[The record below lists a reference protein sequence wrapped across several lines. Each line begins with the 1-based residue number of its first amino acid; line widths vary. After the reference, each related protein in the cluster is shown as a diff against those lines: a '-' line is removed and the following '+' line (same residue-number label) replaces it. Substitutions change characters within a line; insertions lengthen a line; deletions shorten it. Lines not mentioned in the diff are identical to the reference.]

1 MCFWV
6 GLNKVR
12 VRVSDMETAE
22 KRERKRKKEKNE
34 ENRFR
39 SLLCKVVNR
48 VGSNPTHSPLRVA
61 VGCWSCWIRINP
73 TPQRRPG
80 DPDPSMLGFGP
91 FTRRPLVLFSV
102 SWVFPVVCTSVF
114 AIWTSCVSW
123 LLYEIPKK
131 FVMRS
136 WYICDCFVIFYMWKL
151 IETWQVLISHL
162 IGVFC
167 VFFINFLACLL
178 IQIFVLWFWWIS
190 TWFHDDL
197 PLFS

>member
-39 SLLCKVVNR
+39 SLLYKLVNR
-48 VGSNPTHSPLRVA
+48 VGSDPTHSPMRVA

-91 FTRRPLVLFSV
+91 FTRRPLFLFSV
-102 SWVFPVVCTSVF
+102 SWILLLIAPFSLLFGPPVCFNFFTK
-114 AIWTSCVSW
+114 
-123 LLYEIPKK
+123 IPKK
-131 FVMRS
+131 FL
-136 WYICDCFVIFYMWKL
+136 C
-151 IETWQVLISHL
+151 VL
-162 IGVFC
+162 GVF
-167 VFFINFLACLL
+167 VT
-178 IQIFVLWFWWIS
+178 VLWYFTCGNW
-190 TWFHDDL
+190 
-197 PLFS
+197 